1 MMRKCPRWLCH
12 SPVTLEGT
20 LACIRKRKDKWQALV
35 RRHGSRQIAKS
46 FLSRK
51 AAEQWAR
58 QMEIRIEAG
67 LPEHLA
73 EVALHT
79 FTDVVRRY
87 EVEFSRKKRGHA
99 VERYR
104 LNTISQSCLGKLS
117 PAHVTSQ
124 QIARFRDARLKL
136 AGNATV
142 RRELGLLR
150 HILEVARFEWGL
162 PYHVNPV
169 DQIQKPQPPQGRTR
183 RFSGEEE
190 AQLHHALKQC
200 RNPEVHMMVRLAIET
215 AMRRGEIVKLMWCDV
230 NIQNRTALLRET
242 KNGEDRT
249 VPLTPAAIKILQEQA
264 ALREV
269 EGRVFA
275 TTASGLQQSW
285 ERAVKRSG
293 LVDLHFHDLRH
304 EAISRFFERGLS
316 VPEVALISGHK
327 TPSMLFRYTHLKAEA
342 VALKLD

>member
-1 MMRKCPRWLCH
+1 M
-12 SPVTLEGT
+12 
-20 LACIRKRKDKWQALV
+20 ACIRRRKDKWQALV

-46 FLSRK
+46 FLSRN

-58 QMEIRIEAG
+58 QMEMRIEAG
-67 LPEHLA
+67 LPEGLA
-73 EVALHT
+73 DEALHT
-79 FTDVVRRY
+79 FSDVVLRY
-87 EVEFSRKKRGHA
+87 EAEFSRKKRGYA

-117 PAHVTSQ
+117 PAQVTGP
-124 QIARFRDARLKL
+124 QIARFRDSRLKL

-150 HILEVARFEWGL
+150 HILAVAKLEWGL

-169 DQIQKPQPPQGRTR
+169 DQIQKPPPPQGRSR
-183 RFSGEEE
+183 RLYGEEE
-190 AQLHHALKQC
+190 TRLQQALQHC
-200 RNPEVHMMVRLAIET
+200 RNLEVPLMVRLAIET
-215 AMRRGEIVKLMWCDV
+215 GMRRGEIVKLAWRDV
-230 NIQNRTALLRET
+230 NIQNRTAVLRET
-242 KNGEDRT
+242 KNGEDRA
-249 VPLTPAAIKILQEQA
+249 VPLTPAAIRILQKQA
-264 ALREV
+264 ALRGAES
-269 EGRVFA
+269 RVFS

-293 LVDLHFHDLRH
+293 LQDLHFHDLRH

-342 VALKLD
+342 VALKLIWDTD